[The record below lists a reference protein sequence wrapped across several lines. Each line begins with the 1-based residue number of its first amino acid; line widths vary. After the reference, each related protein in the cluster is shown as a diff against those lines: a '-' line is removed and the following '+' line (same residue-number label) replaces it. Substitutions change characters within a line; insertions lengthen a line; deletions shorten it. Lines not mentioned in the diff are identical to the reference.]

1 MRIESSSNFQSLHLT
16 NYPVRASLSQLW
28 VFFKVRETVLVSQGY
43 PEARVGKEQPSVLWV
58 SGMALLEQD
67 GQ

>member
-43 PEARVGKEQPSVLWV
+43 PEARVGKEQPSVL
-58 SGMALLEQD
+58 
-67 GQ
+67 